1 MLENICS
8 PAIRLGWFAMPYYLF
23 DRMAELSEAELRLL
37 LCVARYALGWHVSEV
52 PISHGFVSAC
62 TGLHQ
67 TSIRRALVSLQEKG
81 LLGVT
86 QRKVAGRLLNVFEPV
101 LPEEVRRTL
110 PRRPSQKA
118 AGAPAPERRAAE
130 PESAARVHQAVA
142 PAPEATAPAL
152 VVPETRGA
160 EPEREAGVH
169 LADAPAR
176 ETTAPA
182 EGSAPCATPCATH
195 GDPMHRACH
204 VKNVPSNEG
213 KKKQQHR
220 DPRRTRRGA
229 ADGPAVRTEPAPH
242 PAAVPSEHD
251 LSEEQKTLLARMRAV
266 GVGLTTAVRLLRER
280 APEIVRRALD
290 HLPMRRAKRPAA
302 LLVRELQEGGW
313 ETPPEIAAEQ
323 ERQQA
328 EEVRRAREAERAA
341 RERQEAEAVEERYR
355 AAWEAFSAERR
366 AEAVAE
372 ARRRTSWAAH
382 LPGATDPDGPL
393 LRGMVRE
400 VVAEWSGF
408 AVRAEGAPS
417 RTAGPRTGPSEGRGW
432 ARPGAAVAVE
442 AA

>member
-130 PESAARVHQAVA
+130 PERAARVSEEAAPA
-142 PAPEATAPAL
+142 PAPER
-152 VVPETRGA
+152 VA

-220 DPRRTRRGA
+220 DPRRVRRGA

-251 LSEEQKTLLARMRAV
+251 LSEEQKALLARMRAV

-417 RTAGPRTGPSEGRGW
+417 RTAGPSEGRGW